1 MDTRQLETL
10 LAIQQHGGFAA
21 AARAVNLTAS
31 AVSQQIAALEAEL
44 GTQLFDRSRRPPV
57 LTVKGAEMVRSA
69 QSILQIVRE
78 TKASVGSGPVRG
90 TMAFG
95 SLRTG
100 ASSLVPKSLATLR
113 ASYPD
118 LHFRLRVGM
127 SEELMSEVVSGQL
140 DAALVAD
147 HVAVPASLRWT
158 PVMTEP
164 LIVLTPPATGGLSID
179 ELVNTVP
186 YVRYRTQV
194 PLARQIDTEIARL
207 GVAPR
212 QIVSVNTMSA
222 VVGCVQAGLGFAI
235 VPQVALQDMVTASL
249 DWFPFGSPPIHRRLG
264 LVRRATSRREE
275 VLVALVAALTHHGR
289 PRDTHD

>member
-10 LAIQQHGGFAA
+10 LAIHQHGGFAA
-21 AARAVNLTAS
+21 AAQAVNLTAS
-31 AVSQQIAALEAEL
+31 AVSQQIAALEIEL

-57 LTVKGAEMVRSA
+57 LTAKGAEMVRSA

-78 TKASVGSGPVRG
+78 TKASVGAGPVRG

-100 ASSLVPKSLATLR
+100 ANSLVPKALATLK

-147 HVAVPASLRWT
+147 HVAVPSSLRWT

-164 LIVLTPPATGGLSID
+164 LIVLTPPGTGGLSID
-179 ELVNTVP
+179 ALIRTVP

-212 QIVSVNTMSA
+212 QVVSVNTMPA

-264 LVRRATSRREE
+264 VVQRATSRHEE
-275 VLVALVAALTHHGR
+275 VLVALVAALTYHGR
-289 PRDTHD
+289 PRYDHD